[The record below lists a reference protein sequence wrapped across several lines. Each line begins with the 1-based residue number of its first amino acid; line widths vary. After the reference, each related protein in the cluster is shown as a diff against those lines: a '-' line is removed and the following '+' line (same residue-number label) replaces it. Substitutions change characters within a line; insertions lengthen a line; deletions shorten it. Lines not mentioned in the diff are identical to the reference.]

1 MSVNT
6 WIELISSENRN
17 LMKKHN
23 PCTPNPNK
31 QNQPYCTKSI
41 PNSSNK
47 IIYTRIIIKLKVWM
61 MRAWR
66 WPGIEKARKFLK
78 QRVFKSP
85 IKLRDFE
92 WFLKFYQLR
101 WKVLKMGKGLVTKP
115 FKIILFYFILFTNL
129 FTGNSR
135 KEQSRHSFLFPQ

>member
-1 MSVNT
+1 MNWVNF
-6 WIELISSENRN
+6 LR
-17 LMKKHN
+17 
-23 PCTPNPNK
+23 K
-31 QNQPYCTKSI
+31 QKSNEEAQSLYSQSQQTKPI

-135 KEQSRHSFLFPQ
+135 KEQSRTLFCFHSKLFLLFFR